1 MSETLANIKKSG
13 SGGSKKGSYKTIDL
27 GTGTSINIKNHAKLG
42 AIYDQL
48 TTANFYYR
56 ISSTNWSSKDVSVE
70 GLLGDRIYLA
80 LTAPSISY
88 NASTGVLSCGNAS
101 ASGRIYY
108 RYGGYDVLSYSVTA
122 TTRKYCTYW
131 SED

>member
-13 SGGSKKGSYKTIDL
+13 SDGSKKGSYKTIDL

-48 TTANFYYR
+48 TTANFFYR
-56 ISSTNWSSKDVSVE
+56 ISNTGWSSADCSE
-70 GLLGDRIYLA
+70 GLAGNRIYLA
-80 LTAPSISY
+80 LNAPSISY

-101 ASGRIYY
+101 ASGKIYY
-108 RYGGYDVLSYSVTA
+108 RYGGYDVLSHSVTA